1 MSDDPQ
7 NTPED
12 FQSLLAVNL
21 LDLRAQYEAQ
31 LRVLTTAQRAL
42 EEHRVAEGPEKR
54 TQTVAVLRQQ
64 LHLLRA
70 ATTVVTDALTEA
82 DREIGLLEAS
92 PPT

>member
-1 MSDDPQ
+1 MSDDPE
-7 NTPED
+7 TASED

-31 LRVLTTAQRAL
+31 LRSLTTAQRAL
-42 EEHRVAEGPEKR
+42 EEYRVAEGPEKR

-64 LHLLRA
+64 LQLLRA

-92 PPT
+92 PPR